1 MRDLARNGIRTRVGW
16 ESGGHRIRE
25 ADEQKSKTA
34 RTPETE
40 KHILRG
46 KVQVGVS
53 PRRRSFFNP
62 NVVTEEGVTIDG
74 YLQNGDR
81 NTPTVGLRRDVS
93 DEKEGEVCV
102 WFGGLVALGGDR
114 NGQVRPN
121 RARGAAAGALPPHPH
136 PPPPPP
142 SSPCPYRR
150 GAGTGRPA
158 LGPKYTYPPNNT
170 SSKAPAAVRSRR
182 RWVRRRLRREACD
195 DGWEEDVASASSGR
209 AMLDSGFGCA
219 DMAVFQ
225 EEVLEDVDARRFEE
239 EEGEDTL
246 KSSLCAVPHVVD
258 EDPPQE

>member
-53 PRRRSFFNP
+53 LGGGGKATRSRESLEIDSFFNP

-74 YLQNGDR
+74 
-81 NTPTVGLRRDVS
+81 DVS
-93 DEKEGEVCV
+93 DEKEGEVVCV
-102 WFGGLVALGGDR
+102 GGLVALGGDR

-121 RARGAAAGALPPHPH
+121 RARGAAAVRCLPIPTLLRLLPVHH
-136 PPPPPP
+136 AHTAEA
-142 SSPCPYRR
+142 R
-150 GAGTGRPA
+150 GQAGPRW
-158 LGPKYTYPPNNT
+158 
-170 SSKAPAAVRSRR
+170 VRSTRIR
-182 RWVRRRLRREACD
+182 PIIRAVKRPRRRLRREACD